1 MVIYND
7 LGMMQEELIKQC
19 RFYKGE
25 SECPDEMKHYIR
37 GYLFWNAE
45 QLWVSQHGIADA
57 SSILFLVNCGLS
69 DEDLLLRQCDEAII
83 DISLDLRAIMFQ
95 LFCRYSD
102 ISPLEEA
109 KFFVSIV
116 LPEYLNK

>member
-1 MVIYND
+1 MK
-7 LGMMQEELIKQC
+7 QEELIKKC

-25 SECPDEMKHYIR
+25 SECPDEMKRYIR

-45 QLWVSQHGIADA
+45 RLWVSQNGIAEA

-69 DEDLLLRQCDEAII
+69 DEDLLLGQCNEELI
-83 DISLDLRAIMFQ
+83 DMSLDLRAIMFQ

-109 KFFVSIV
+109 KFFVSTV
-116 LPEYLNK
+116 LPEYINQ